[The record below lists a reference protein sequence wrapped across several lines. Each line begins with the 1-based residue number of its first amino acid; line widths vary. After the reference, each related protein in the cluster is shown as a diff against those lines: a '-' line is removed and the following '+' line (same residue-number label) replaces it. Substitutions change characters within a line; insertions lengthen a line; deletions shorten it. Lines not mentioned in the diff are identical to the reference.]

1 MSLLLFATI
10 SVVIIAV
17 LLTSKLPLSLWIVTR
32 VLLTRFP
39 ETTFSYWKYNEYRHQ
54 NHQSKGTFSD
64 KLFAKKYVESIYSDE
79 MNVKWA
85 KLLFVGVPTTDDLK
99 RLRTLHKEFVI
110 KANHGCK
117 WNIMV
122 KKDDHLKEQDMIEYI
137 RKCSSWLKQ
146 TYGNSMFRSIFRA
159 NELHYRYIEPK
170 VFIEE
175 YLGDNLKDYK
185 LHTINGKVE
194 FVGVHSDRTTR
205 EANGQSAV
213 ANYYSPN
220 P

>member
-146 TYGNSMFRSIFRA
+146 TYGNSLARRI
-159 NELHYRYIEPK
+159 LHMEEFQYQYIEPK

-175 YLGDNLKDYK
+175 YLGD
-185 LHTINGKVE
+185 
-194 FVGVHSDRTTR
+194 
-205 EANGQSAV
+205 
-213 ANYYSPN
+213 
-220 P
+220 